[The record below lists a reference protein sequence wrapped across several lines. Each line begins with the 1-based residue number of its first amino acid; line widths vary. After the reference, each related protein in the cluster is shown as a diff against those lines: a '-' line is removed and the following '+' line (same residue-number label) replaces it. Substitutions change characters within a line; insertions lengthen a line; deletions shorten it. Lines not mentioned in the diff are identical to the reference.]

1 VNAFDMTQD
10 EFESAQY
17 DLGTCKR
24 ITAESIGSPGQR
36 YFRLSAL
43 AELGSAIIWLEKEQ
57 LYQLAMSVKQLL
69 RTEMKEH
76 FEGETE
82 PQTGVHADYDIKAAQ
97 LALGH
102 DRESDL
108 YLLMVHESINDSRAM
123 LALWLDRQQLDSLAD
138 QAFWLCAAGRPRCPL
153 CGAPIND
160 TERHIC
166 ARTNGHVKE

>member
-1 VNAFDMTQD
+1 MTQD

-17 DLGTCKR
+17 DLGTCDR
-24 ITAESIGSPGQR
+24 IDAESIGPPGQR
-36 YFRLSAL
+36 YFRLFAL
-43 AELGSAIIWLEKEQ
+43 AKSGSAIIWLEKEQ

-76 FEGETE
+76 FEGELE
-82 PQTGVHADYDIKAAQ
+82 SQENVSADYDIKAAQ

-102 DRESDL
+102 DRESEF
-108 YLLMVHESINDSRAM
+108 YLLMVHESIDDARAM
-123 LALWLDRQQLDSLAD
+123 IALWLDHQQIDSLAD

-153 CGAPIND
+153 CGAPMNEV
-160 TERHIC
+160 ERHIC